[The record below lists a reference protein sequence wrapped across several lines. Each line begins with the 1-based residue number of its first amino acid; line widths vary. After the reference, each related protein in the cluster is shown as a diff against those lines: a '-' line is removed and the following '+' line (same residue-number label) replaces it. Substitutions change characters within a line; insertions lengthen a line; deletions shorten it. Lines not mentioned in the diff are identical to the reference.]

1 MKGHLGDEP
10 GPLRLTLLHVPPM
23 ALHVAEQ
30 LALANMPFVSQN
42 VSKES
47 LAIIINHHVTN
58 ST

>member
-23 ALHVAEQ
+23 ALHVAEE
-30 LALANMPFVSQN
+30 LALTNMLFVSQN

-47 LAIIINHHVTN
+47 LVIIINHHVTN